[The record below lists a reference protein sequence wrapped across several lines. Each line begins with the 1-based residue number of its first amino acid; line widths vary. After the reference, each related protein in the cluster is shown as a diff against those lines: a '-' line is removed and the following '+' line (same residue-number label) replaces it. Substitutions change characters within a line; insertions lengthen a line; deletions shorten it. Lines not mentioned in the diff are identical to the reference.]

1 MKAFDKHEKDLIQ
14 SVENGQWIPDAN
26 NKIEIR
32 KARRAARN
40 TFTKDQ
46 RMNIRIARRD
56 MNLLKLKA
64 VENGMPYQTLVSS
77 IIHKYLKG
85 VLVDK

>member
-1 MKAFDKHEKDLIQ
+1 MKAFDKQEKELIQ
-14 SVENGQWIPDAN
+14 SVENGQWIPDTN
-26 NKIEIR
+26 SRIEIR
-32 KARRAARN
+32 KAKRAARN

>member
-1 MKAFDKHEKDLIQ
+1 MKVFDKQEKDLIR
-14 SVENGQWIPDAN
+14 SVENGEWIPDA
-26 NKIEIR
+26 KHKLEIR

-46 RMNIRIARRD
+46 RMNIRIASRD
-56 MNLLKLKA
+56 LNLLKLKA
-64 VENGMPYQTLVSS
+64 LENGMPYQTLVSS
-77 IIHKYLKG
+77 IIHKYLKE

>member
-1 MKAFDKHEKDLIQ
+1 MKTFDKQERDLIQ
-14 SVENGQWIPDAN
+14 SVENGQWKSVADSST
-26 NKIEIR
+26 EIL
-32 KARRAARN
+32 KAKRAARN
-40 TFTKDQ
+40 TFVKDQ

-56 MNLLKLKA
+56 LHLLKLKA
-64 VENGMPYQTLVSS
+64 MENGMPYQTLVSS